1 MQMAMIHHRQL
12 RLRLSGNHLR
22 HHHHLRQ
29 KMNYHHLHRLR

>member
-22 HHHHLRQ
+22 RRRHLRQ
-29 KMNYHHLHRLR
+29 RMNYHHLRRLR